1 MNNKQLKKLAE
12 QHFYLGKT
20 LTPQEKFLLES
31 SKYKKIVKNK
41 NTKFN
46 KVMEQYSNFLEE
58 EPQFKPRYVKRK
70 KMFVPGINKDNI
82 NDLIDDIEEKYNL
95 GIENPSPAKYNNVD
109 LEDVKHFITQ
119 FAEKNVF
126 DKPTQL
132 EINDVLDSDSIYTIL
147 HKLYSL
153 Q

>member
-1 MNNKQLKKLAE
+1 MNKKQLKKLAE
-12 QHFYLGKT
+12 QHFYLGRS
-20 LTPQEKFLLES
+20 LTPEQKFLLES

-46 KVMEQYSNFLEE
+46 KVMEQFSNFIEE

-70 KMFVPGINKDNI
+70 RMAVPGINKSNI
-82 NDLIDDIEEKYNL
+82 NDLVDDIEEKYNL
-95 GIENPSPAKYNNVD
+95 GIENPSHTKYQSVD
-109 LEDVKHFITQ
+109 LEDLKQFITQ
-119 FAEKNVF
+119 FADKNVF
-126 DKPTQL
+126 DRPTQL
-132 EINDVLDSDSIYTIL
+132 EINDVLDSDSVYTIL